1 MDPASASEVRAL
13 ATVRKV
19 AMLAEEASFMP
30 ALVEVTFPRVRGARA
45 VRAAFEALLPVPETA
60 WVRCRDLSAAEP
72 FLGSGD
78 ERDFLASLA
87 EFRPADALSAAQSAL
102 LRVLEHAGLVDILRP
117 EEWQARAGAERAEA
131 ARRAEEESR
140 RDAARL
146 ALEAARAAEERRQSE
161 MRERADAARRAL
173 EAAKAAEA
181 AWRRAR
187 DGNGEAGPSR
197 NTERDFPASPS
208 MPRTTELEFHAL
220 SEDMPPLEP
229 PLATAPSGLEGDEPM
244 VPVLTRSTLAPFEA
258 PVPTTDPMG
267 APATASSF
275 GDEDTLVRA
284 MQQGRG
290 HTDPYAAMP
299 EAPIEGRPV
308 PPPPARSGTDP
319 YTPALGVEPG
329 QTDPYAQALP
339 RAEESAGTDEIPTP
353 PARPFIFPAAATPT
367 PPGGTADARTP
378 PGGIMLE
385 PEEMVL
391 EPEALLLSDP
401 DSAATPAAG
410 TLVEDMSEALRRAG
424 LEAPPELWQ
433 AKSTEAVG
441 SKTVERT
448 PLRLGPESAADDA
461 DSWKLVDGGSA
472 ERPGSFEAALR
483 QVDGQLEALAG
494 LRTPSDP
501 DNPHTVPLAT
511 SDLDALVR
519 ASFESGEWTLGS
531 DPGQDSGRIG
541 LAALSGTP
549 VPAPPPPS
557 DEPPELSA
565 ARRQELLRQ
574 ARAAAEREPVAG
586 IPTPP
591 PRSLED
597 AELAE
602 AIEARHAGLTRD
614 PDRFAVLGLPPGS
627 GRDDVKRAFIEL
639 AKVFH
644 PDRLPRSLAPAPSEG
659 GEGVRRHP
667 RGPGVPPRRRPPG
680 RARRD
685 PRRQWSG
692 ARAAIRAP
700 RPRPWWPARWRC
712 AGVST
717 RRPRPSSA
725 RRTRPTPARPPSP
738 PRPGPSTWT
747 RRVGSEGQRART
759 MMVDAL
765 KADPDCD
772 RAHYQLGSHR
782 PRRGR
787 RGPRREALPRGG
799 AQQSTPPR
807 GGAGAAV
814 CSRCGAARRRGS
826 FSVRSGPTRPGPRA
840 RPCPAARTRCP
851 CRRAALDA
859 GKRRTH
865 ATRAC
870 ARTGPARPAISN
882 SSDSVS
888 PGSSNRSDTRKAPPA
903 DRSAPDSCER
913 AEAVDATGPELHRQR
928 PPRVPALVLAG
939 SARDGRLTGSLA
951 GDPWPSST
959 FCSSTGTRRV
969 SA

>member
-1 MDPASASEVRAL
+1 MAPPSLPPAAEALFRAHQDKSTGWLTLLSGGREAKLYVQFGDLVGARLGFGHQTDAQALLAAGALVPPALDLLWSSGRLSDLARVHEAAGVDPTSASEVRAL
-13 ATVRKV
+13 ASVRKV

-45 VRAAFEALLPVPETA
+45 VRAAFEALPPVPETA
-60 WVRCRDLSAAEP
+60 WVCCRDLSAAEP

-78 ERDFLASLA
+78 ERTFLASLA
-87 EFRPADALSAAQSAL
+87 EFRPADSLSPVQSAL
-102 LRVLEHAGLVDILRP
+102 LRALEHAGLADILSP

-187 DGNGEAGPSR
+187 DGNGEAAGPSL
-197 NTERDFPASPS
+197 
-208 MPRTTELEFHAL
+208 PRTTELEFHAL

-229 PLATAPSGLEGDEPM
+229 PPATVPSGLEGDEPM

-267 APATASSF
+267 APATASSL

-290 HTDPYAAMP
+290 HTDPYAPMP
-299 EAPIEGRPV
+299 EAPVEGRPV

-319 YTPALGVEPG
+319 YAPALELEPG

-339 RAEESAGTDEIPTP
+339 RSEESAGADEIPTP

-367 PPGGTADARTP
+367 PPGGTADTRTP

-385 PEEMVL
+385 SEEMVL
-391 EPEALLLSDP
+391 EPDALLLSD
-401 DSAATPAAG
+401 AAPTPSAG

-461 DSWKLVDGGSA
+461 DLWKLVDGGPA
-472 ERPGSFEAALR
+472 EQPGSFEAALR
-483 QVDGQLEALAG
+483 QVDGQLETLAG
-494 LRTPSDP
+494 LRAAPADP

-541 LAALSGTP
+541 LAALTGTP

-557 DEPPELSA
+557 GEPPELSA
-565 ARRQELLRQ
+565 ARRRELLRQ

-602 AIEARHAGLTRD
+602 AIEGRHAALTRD
-614 PDRFAVLGLPPGS
+614 PDRFAVLSLPPGS

-644 PDRLPRSLAPAPSEG
+644 PDRLPRSLTLLHPKAARVFDAIREAQEFLLDDVRRAEHAATHADSGPAPALDPGAAAEALVA
-659 GEGVRRHP
+659 GEMAM
-667 RGPGVPPRRRPPG
+667 RRREYAQAEALFHQAYEADPRPATLAAEAWAIFMDPSRRSDAP
-680 RARRD
+680 RAR
-685 PRRQWSG
+685 
-692 ARAAIRAP
+692 A
-700 RPRPWWPARWRC
+700 
-712 AGVST
+712 
-717 RRPRPSSA
+717 
-725 RRTRPTPARPPSP
+725 
-738 PRPGPSTWT
+738 
-747 RRVGSEGQRART
+747 
-759 MMVDAL
+759 MMVEAL

-772 RAHYQLGSHR
+772 RAHYQLGVIARVEGDVDRAEKHF
-782 PRRGR
+782 
-787 RGPRREALPRGG
+787 REAVRSNPRHLEA
-799 AQQSTPPR
+799 AQELR
-807 GGAGAAV
+807 LLEM
-814 CSRCGAARRRGS
+814 RRR
-826 FSVRSGPTRPGPRA
+826 P
-840 RPCPAARTRCP
+840 
-851 CRRAALDA
+851 
-859 GKRRTH
+859 KR
-865 ATRAC
+865 
-870 ARTGPARPAISN
+870 
-882 SSDSVS
+882 
-888 PGSSNRSDTRKAPPA
+888 K
-903 DRSAPDSCER
+903 
-913 AEAVDATGPELHRQR
+913 
-928 PPRVPALVLAG
+928 
-939 SARDGRLTGSLA
+939 
-951 GDPWPSST
+951 
-959 FCSSTGTRRV
+959 
-969 SA
+969 